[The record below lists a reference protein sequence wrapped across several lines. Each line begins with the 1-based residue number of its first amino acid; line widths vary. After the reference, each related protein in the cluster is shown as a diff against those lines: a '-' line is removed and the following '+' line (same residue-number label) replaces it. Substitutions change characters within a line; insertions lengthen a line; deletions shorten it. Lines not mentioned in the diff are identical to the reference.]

1 MDINLGSTDRMIRL
15 ILGTALVYAAFVAS
29 NAWGALLMVVAVS
42 ALLNGVTGKCLIYR
56 LLGISTARSRL
67 QRGRSVSRSVVLP
80 AETLNPSALTP
91 DGLADAVKQLI
102 EDGRTDRLTIRQGDW
117 TLIDLPLT
125 VTRAGALEAPLL
137 EFIRARAEVS
147 GYSKLT
153 VRH

>member
-1 MDINLGSTDRMIRL
+1 
-15 ILGTALVYAAFVAS
+15 
-29 NAWGALLMVVAVS
+29 MVVAVS